1 MFGQM
6 NVLPIVNLQDAP
18 KEVGCSLER
27 AVGKLLEVANLRV
40 TTKWVQFQKALLVF
54 LMVPGDPESGA
65 FYIYDRRLRI
75 WFWVDFEDEKF
86 GGYNTADF
94 EHLVR
99 ECRFLDI
106 VESPQLLRSK
116 DQWIIQAGSRPR
128 IDTPSVEVAPPP
140 SPSKIRVDPDKNS
153 PSSII

>member
-1 MFGQM
+1 
-6 NVLPIVNLQDAP
+6 
-18 KEVGCSLER
+18 
-27 AVGKLLEVANLRV
+27 
-40 TTKWVQFQKALLVF
+40 
-54 LMVPGDPESGA
+54 MVPGDPESGA
-65 FYIYDRRLRI
+65 FYIYDRRLKI

-116 DQWIIQAGSRPR
+116 DQWIIQAGSLRPHPESGR
-128 IDTPSVEVAPPP
+128 HYYFRPKKTATIPEVTLPEAAHYLGCTIWSVRELIW
-140 SPSKIRVDPDKNS
+140 K
-153 PSSII
+153 